1 MKHCA
6 GLPWCVMGRKK
17 RSCGRRGRLDNF
29 PHFPAGRRAGSAGLN
44 FGKSSPTPRL
54 AYGARLRT
62 LEFATLD
69 LDSLQ
74 NVVDR
79 TRKII
84 AHPVRATGRALVL
97 VATAVLARPHEIPL
111 QTKSGHG
118 RSNILMR
125 VVADLIVR
133 NSASQSRL
141 AVIRSRSADSPSQ
154 SLLASVP
161 RTIASPAPA
170 GRRPAQACRL
180 WRKESVTALEVA
192 DRSSEETD
200 LSPQY
205 SLPLPP
211 EL

>member
-1 MKHCA
+1 MGAA
-6 GLPWCVMGRKK
+6 GDWTIF
-17 RSCGRRGRLDNF
+17 RLS
-29 PHFPAGRRAGSAGLN
+29 AGRRAGSAGLN
-44 FGKSSPTPRL
+44 FGKSTPTPRL

-62 LEFATLD
+62 LESATLD

-118 RSNILMR
+118 RSNILMH
-125 VVADLIVR
+125 VVTDLNERESVR
-133 NSASQSRL
+133 QRNPGW
-141 AVIRSRSADSPSQ
+141 RSRSDDSPSQ
-154 SLLASVP
+154 SLLASMP
-161 RTIASPAPA
+161 GMTASPAPT
-170 GRRPAQACRL
+170 GRRPVPACRL
-180 WRKESVTALEVA
+180 WGQESVTALAIA
-192 DRSSEETD
+192 DRSSEDEEETD
-200 LSPQY
+200 RFPQY